1 MFQTSTVTSQD
12 DPSPHAL
19 EQVDEQGRLHVV
31 KNVFSVN
38 RKKWMAA
45 AKAAFYADY
54 RSKGGERE
62 VKAWAKVRWTG
73 GKL

>member
-1 MFQTSTVTSQD
+1 MV
-12 DPSPHAL
+12 
-19 EQVDEQGRLHVV
+19 R
-31 KNVFSVN
+31 NVFGVN

-54 RSKGGERE
+54 RSLGGERE